1 MTSVALRDTI
11 AKKKVKNEKITIF
24 SDLKILQIAFQSR

>member
-1 MTSVALRDTI
+1 MTPVALRDTI
-11 AKKKVKNEKITIF
+11 AKKVKNEKITIF